1 MSNKSTFKASPEFED
16 EAHFS
21 SFNQYKNVYDF
32 SIADKERFWSGE
44 ARELFW
50 FELWKEAKQGK
61 AQNSKWYVGG
71 KTNLSYNC
79 LDKHLTTEKRNKAA
93 IIWESESGE
102 TKILTYQ
109 LLFSQVCRFSNLLKK
124 IGVKKG
130 DYILIYM
137 GVMPEAIIAM
147 LACSRIGAVH
157 SVVNSELSSDA
168 LAERINY
175 LNCKYL
181 ITQDFV
187 LKKGN
192 QLNLRSRVEDAIK
205 NSFSVEKIILYKRSK
220 EEFKLNE
227 KEIIWQDEIEK
238 VSDDCSAVPLQSQ
251 HPLFCMFINGA
262 NGELINIFH
271 LTGGYM
277 VQTYISAK
285 WIFDLKGNDI
295 MWSVSDISW
304 ITGHTYSI
312 FGPLLNGVTSFL
324 YEGVPIFPEP
334 DKYWQLISK
343 YRINILHINP
353 TTVRALLKLGNEWI
367 FRHDISSLRLI
378 GVKGETIKKDT
389 WLWLYENIGKR
400 KCPIVTTW
408 QQTETGTSLISP
420 LPGAAEFK
428 PGYTSSPF
436 PGVEIDIVDLKGNPV
451 NDGEGGYLIIKDSW
465 PSMFKV
471 SGDEKESSINFY
483 WKLFKGNYFT
493 GDAAIRNEDGFIK
506 ILGRVDDVIK
516 TAGNRVGG
524 SEIEK
529 VLLLHPSVKEA
540 AVVKRPDEITENAIV
555 VFVSLSDVEG
565 TPLLK
570 EELRNF
576 IAEKIGSIAKPNEL
590 NFLPSLPKLEN
601 GKYDRSLLRK
611 IAQEGLKELSG
622 EEADHQN
629 ILEKLREDY
638 QTSFGENNN

>member
-1 MSNKSTFKASPEFED
+1 MNDKLIFKASPEFED

-32 SIADKERFWSGE
+32 SVADKERFWSGE

-50 FELWKEAKQGK
+50 FELWKETKLGK
-61 AQNSKWYVGG
+61 VQNSKWYVGG

-109 LLFSQVCRFSNLLKK
+109 LLSSQVCRFSNLLKK

-168 LAERINY
+168 LAERIIY
-175 LNCKYL
+175 LSCKYL

-192 QLNLRSRVEDAIK
+192 QINLRAKVENAIK
-205 NSFSVEKIILYKRSK
+205 KSSSVEKIILYRRSK
-220 EEFKLNE
+220 EELKLNE

-238 VSDDCSAVPLQSQ
+238 VSDDCPAVPLQSQ
-251 HPLFCMFINGA
+251 HPLFSMFTNSA
-262 NGELINIFH
+262 NGDLINIFH

-312 FGPLLNGVTSFL
+312 FGPLLNGVTTFL
-324 YEGVPIFPEP
+324 YEGVPIYPEP

-353 TTVRALLKLGNEWI
+353 TTVRALLKLGNEWV
-367 FRHDISSLRLI
+367 FRHDISSLRLLGI
-378 GVKGETIKKDT
+378 KGETIKMDT

-408 QQTETGTSLISP
+408 QQAETGTSLISP

-436 PGVEIDIVDLKGNPV
+436 PGVEIDIVDINGNSV
-451 NDGEGGYLIIKDSW
+451 KDGEGGFLVIKDSW
-465 PSMFKV
+465 PSMFKIG
-471 SGDEKESSINFY
+471 GDEKEESVFYY

-493 GDAAIRNEDGFIK
+493 GDAAIKEEDGFIK

-555 VFVSLSDVEG
+555 VFVSLNDIEG

-576 IAEKIGSIAKPNEL
+576 VAEKIGSITKPDEL
-590 NFLPSLPKLEN
+590 YFLPSVPRLEN
-601 GKYDRSLLRK
+601 GKFDRSLLRK
-611 IAQEGLKELSG
+611 ISQESLKELSG
-622 EEADHQN
+622 EEAHHHSL
-629 ILEKLREDY
+629 LEKLREDY
-638 QTSFGENNN
+638 QSTFRENNN